1 MEPRSGSGDRTY
13 LVLSSSAIKTP
24 VSITQDRVSDL
35 SGTGNGADYILI
47 THRDLGWDGSGAPYP
62 WLDGNNPSSIVSLRQ
77 GQGMRVKVIDVEDIY
92 DEFGYGIV
100 SPQAIRDFLTYAYQ
114 SWAPPSPKYVLLV
127 GDGTYDAKDRLG
139 LGTVNFIP
147 PYLTFST
154 RMGETGTDEW
164 YGRVSGNDMVPD
176 VYIGRLPAATVE
188 QASTMV
194 AKIVDYEKAAN
205 TRTWEK
211 NVLLVADNVTAPYET
226 HFEMMN
232 EDAAGFIPPGMNA
245 PFKEYLGNY
254 TVPWD
259 LTTAVT
265 QRINNDGALVVN
277 YSGHG
282 SVQVW
287 ANESILSNGDIAA
300 LTNGTKLPFFV
311 GMSCF
316 AGYFLEP
323 EGLDYPSMA
332 EVILRSPGKGGVAAL
347 MSTGMTET
355 EGQHVLDASLFEAI
369 FEHDLRVLGDAIS
382 YAKQQ
387 VLANNSSE
395 YQDVSTSFLFFGDPA
410 MRLKVTLPTMPRGVA
425 AQTVAGGISMTWQGA
440 TDCNGNGVAGYNVY
454 RSTTPGSDYTKVNQE
469 VIAGTSF
476 MDGTPVSGT
485 WYYVVK
491 SVDED
496 GLESV
501 ASEEVSVTA
510 GTRGIGGSSS
520 GGGGGGGC
528 FISTVSGF

>member
-1 MEPRSGSGDRTY
+1 
-13 LVLSSSAIKTP
+13 
-24 VSITQDRVSDL
+24 
-35 SGTGNGADYILI
+35 
-47 THRDLGWDGSGAPYP
+47 
-62 WLDGNNPSSIVSLRQ
+62 
-77 GQGMRVKVIDVEDIY
+77 
-92 DEFGYGIV
+92 
-100 SPQAIRDFLTYAYQ
+100 
-114 SWAPPSPKYVLLV
+114 
-127 GDGTYDAKDRLG
+127 
-139 LGTVNFIP
+139 
-147 PYLTFST
+147 
-154 RMGETGTDEW
+154 
-164 YGRVSGNDMVPD
+164 
-176 VYIGRLPAATVE
+176 
-188 QASTMV
+188 
-194 AKIVDYEKAAN
+194 
-205 TRTWEK
+205 
-211 NVLLVADNVTAPYET
+211 
-226 HFEMMN
+226 
-232 EDAAGFIPPGMNA
+232 
-245 PFKEYLGNY
+245 
-254 TVPWD
+254 
-259 LTTAVT
+259 
-265 QRINNDGALVVN
+265 
-277 YSGHG
+277 
-282 SVQVW
+282 
-287 ANESILSNGDIAA
+287 
-300 LTNGTKLPFFV
+300 
-311 GMSCF
+311 
-316 AGYFLEP
+316 
-323 EGLDYPSMA
+323 MA

-476 MDGTPVSGT
+476 VDGTPVSGT